1 MDEGRTAS
9 VALGAAARIIGWNVW
24 TSYGGIAA
32 VASMIGVVLLWHAVC
47 QTAAW
52 LGER

>member
-9 VALGAAARIIGWNVW
+9 VALGVAAGIIGIVGWNVW

-32 VASMIGVVLLWHAVC
+32 VASMIGAVLLWH
-47 QTAAW
+47 AAW